1 MVVTDQDKKV
11 HISVL
16 DFPLLNSKNT
26 RDTIT
31 GKLISD
37 LVLQVYCMYRKWKVN
52 KLGKGN

>member
-1 MVVTDQDKKV
+1 MVVTDRDKKV

-37 LVLQVYCMYRKWKVN
+37 LVLQVYSMYRKWKVN